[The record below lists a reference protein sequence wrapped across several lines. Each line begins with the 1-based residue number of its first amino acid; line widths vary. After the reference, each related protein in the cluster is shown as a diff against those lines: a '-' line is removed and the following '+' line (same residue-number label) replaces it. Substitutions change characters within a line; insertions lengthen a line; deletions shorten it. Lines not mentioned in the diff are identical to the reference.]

1 MGAFHSC
8 NRNWQGSSG
17 SFFGCGNFDSL
28 DYLGHDDSPVHP
40 VFRNRVF
47 SRMASQVGI
56 AFSAAIA
63 KPDRDDPYLDIL
75 FHVNE
80 YTAAHLDG
88 ILGDI
93 RKYLGN
99 PQACGIWG
107 SRSLLLVEKPR

>member
-1 MGAFHSC
+1 
-8 NRNWQGSSG
+8 
-17 SFFGCGNFDSL
+17 
-28 DYLGHDDSPVHP
+28 
-40 VFRNRVF
+40 
-47 SRMASQVGI
+47 MASQVGI

-93 RKYLGN
+93 RKYLETHKRAEFGDRG
-99 PQACGIWG
+99 AYYW
-107 SRSLLLVEKPR
+107 SRSLDSFEFRRYVYDTDWDEARQ